1 MLTIKTVCSGTDF
14 QHVVIALTRRP
25 RPSLLLSSAE
35 FFRELLRNAEVSLH
49 SMFVR
54 TYGMMYIQNAELFK
68 NFFESLTR
76 YYVSGSSAINLDS
89 MLSDFW
95 ADLLERMFRLV
106 NVQYEFS
113 DAYMECVSRHT
124 EQLQPFGD
132 VPRKLRIQLTR
143 AFVAARTFVRGLA
156 LMPEVVNKVSTVSER
171 CLRSFY
177 WTPSIDFP
185 QALSGFLPSY
195 LSRKNWLRF
204 QYSVSDNINL
214 FDYSGMACFPLSD
227 SCMIRLY

>member
-1 MLTIKTVCSGTDF
+1 MEVAISHLQIPFLNIVQVMK
-14 QHVVIALTRRP
+14 QLVISSLSLIVI
-25 RPSLLLSSAE
+25 PSFFAE
-35 FFRELLRNAEVSLH
+35 FFRELLKNAEVSLH
-49 SMFVR
+49 HMFVR

-68 NFFESLTR
+68 DFFEALTR
-76 YYVSGSSAINLDS
+76 YYVSGSTAVNLES

-124 EQLQPFGD
+124 DQLQPFGD

-156 LMPEVVNKVSTVSER
+156 IMPEVVNKVSKVRLKNDVQVKGS
-171 CLRSFY
+171 LPINGFRSHVF
-177 WTPSIDFP
+177 
-185 QALSGFLPSY
+185 FLLLEGY
-195 LSRKNWLRF
+195 
-204 QYSVSDNINL
+204 
-214 FDYSGMACFPLSD
+214 MAVIQEVD
-227 SCMIRLY
+227 

>member
-1 MLTIKTVCSGTDF
+1 
-14 QHVVIALTRRP
+14 
-25 RPSLLLSSAE
+25 
-35 FFRELLRNAEVSLH
+35 
-49 SMFVR
+49 MFVR
-54 TYGMMYIQNAELFK
+54 TYGVMYIDNAQLFK
-68 NFFESLTR
+68 DFFASLTQ
-76 YYVSGSSAINLDS
+76 YYLSGSSAVNMDS

-156 LMPEVVNKVSTVSER
+156 LIPDVVNKVSTVS
-171 CLRSFY
+171 
-177 WTPSIDFP
+177 PD
-185 QALSGFLPSY
+185 
-195 LSRKNWLRF
+195 
-204 QYSVSDNINL
+204 
-214 FDYSGMACFPLSD
+214 
-227 SCMIRLY
+227 

>member
-1 MLTIKTVCSGTDF
+1 MEVAISHLQIPFLNIVQVMK
-14 QHVVIALTRRP
+14 QLVISSLSLIVI
-25 RPSLLLSSAE
+25 PSFFAE
-35 FFRELLRNAEVSLH
+35 FFRELLKNAEVSLH
-49 SMFVR
+49 HMFVR

-68 NFFESLTR
+68 DFFEALTR
-76 YYVSGSSAINLDS
+76 YYVSGSTAVNLES

-124 EQLQPFGD
+124 DQLQPFGD

-156 LMPEVVNKVSTVSER
+156 IMPEVVNKVSKVRLKNDVQVKGS
-171 CLRSFY
+171 LPINGFRSHVF
-177 WTPSIDFP
+177 
-185 QALSGFLPSY
+185 FLLLEGY
-195 LSRKNWLRF
+195 TAVI
-204 QYSVSDNINL
+204 QEVD
-214 FDYSGMACFPLSD
+214 
-227 SCMIRLY
+227 